1 MQLSLKL
8 LNSKPVGLLCNQSK
22 VREECMSD
30 VPFGSI
36 GETGSESNKKSGFL

>member
-1 MQLSLKL
+1 MLYGSATMQLSLKL
-8 LNSKPVGLLCNQSK
+8 LNSKPVGRLCNQSK

-36 GETGSESNKKSGFL
+36 GRNRK